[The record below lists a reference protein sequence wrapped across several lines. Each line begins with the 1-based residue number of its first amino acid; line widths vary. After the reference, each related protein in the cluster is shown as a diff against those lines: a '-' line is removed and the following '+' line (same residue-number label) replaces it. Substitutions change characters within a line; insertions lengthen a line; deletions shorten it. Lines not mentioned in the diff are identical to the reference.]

1 MPGAP
6 RAAHAADVP
15 EILRLGESMYASVGI
30 GVDDAWRD
38 LGRERLTSRLGVDL
52 FGWVIDDEELAGS
65 LAACGFVNRSPRLP
79 LPGARSGLGGYVQW
93 VVTDT
98 QHQRRGLA
106 RKIMGAIFEWSV
118 IEGVDVLELHSSP
131 TARSLYMALGF
142 RFSPNIDY
150 PPEVLGVP
158 MRWMSG
164 RTDSGPARPS

>member
-6 RAAHAADVP
+6 RAAHAVDVP
-15 EILRLGESMYASVGI
+15 EILRLGEFMYASVGTTVED
-30 GVDDAWRD
+30 GWRTLGASQLAARLDAD
-38 LGRERLTSRLGVDL
+38 LH
-52 FGWVIDDEELAGS
+52 GWVIDDEELAGS

-131 TARSLYMALGF
+131 TARSL
-142 RFSPNIDY
+142 
-150 PPEVLGVP
+150 
-158 MRWMSG
+158 
-164 RTDSGPARPS
+164 

>member
-1 MPGAP
+1 M
-6 RAAHAADVP
+6 P
-15 EILRLGESMYASVGI
+15 EILRLGEFMYASVGTTVED
-30 GVDDAWRD
+30 GWRTLGASQLAARLDAD
-38 LGRERLTSRLGVDL
+38 LH
-52 FGWVIDDEELAGS
+52 GWVIDDEELAGS

-131 TARSLYMALGF
+131 TARSL
-142 RFSPNIDY
+142 
-150 PPEVLGVP
+150 
-158 MRWMSG
+158 
-164 RTDSGPARPS
+164 